1 MKVVIDASVWVA
13 SANADEKDYA
23 VSVAFIQRVRHERAE
38 VLCPWLVLAECAAA
52 IIRPTNNVEHA
63 DNLIGRIEHFPNMTL
78 KDIDESLVHEAVDIV
93 RKCGLRGA
101 DSVYAAL
108 AKIEGA
114 TLVAWDKAFFAEKA
128 TEIVKALN
136 PTQWLVANP

>member
-1 MKVVIDASVWVA
+1 MKVVIDASVWVS

-23 VSVAFIQRVRHERAE
+23 ISVAFIQRVRYEQVE

-52 IIRPTNNVEHA
+52 IIRSTGNVEHA
-63 DNLIGRIEHFPNMTL
+63 DNLIGKIERFPKVTFN
-78 KDIDESLVHEAVDIV
+78 DVDERLVREAVDIV

-108 AKIEGA
+108 AKVQEA
-114 TLVAWDKAFFAEKA
+114 TLVAWDKAFFSDKVVEV
-128 TEIVKALN
+128 VKALN
-136 PTQWLVANP
+136 PIQWLAGNL